1 MKKKTAESDGNDDI
15 DEAFKFFDTKN
26 DGQENMKFFIF
37 ELFNSG

>member
-26 DGQENMKFFIF
+26 DG
-37 ELFNSG
+37 